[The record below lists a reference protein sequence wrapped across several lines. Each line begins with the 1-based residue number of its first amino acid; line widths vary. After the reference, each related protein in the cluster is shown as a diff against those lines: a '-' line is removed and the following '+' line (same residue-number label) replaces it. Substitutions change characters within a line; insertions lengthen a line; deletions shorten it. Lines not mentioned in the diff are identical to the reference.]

1 MAKESQSR
9 ASRHDSKKAAAAY
22 KGPKQKA
29 ERKTNDW
36 QYFTSYLYGA
46 LLFRMSRSLIRDGT
60 FWWYAKDAPPLDEKQ
75 LDSAASSRFY
85 ASNGDLILDFGSETR
100 EKSLRMKFRSNWK
113 MRLYL

>member
-46 LLFRMSRSLIRDGT
+46 LLLGCLGLLSGMGLFGGT
-60 FWWYAKDAPPLDEKQ
+60 L
-75 LDSAASSRFY
+75 
-85 ASNGDLILDFGSETR
+85 
-100 EKSLRMKFRSNWK
+100 K
-113 MRLYL
+113 MHHH